1 MTPFS
6 FEHEFTTDC
15 VENVLTAYFDDE
27 LQAEQV
33 GPRAIR
39 RRYSGAVSVDIALVG
54 GRIERGIVDE
64 LAAGLA
70 RAAVLTQGW
79 LDKFPRSVAARA

>member
-1 MTPFS
+1 
-6 FEHEFTTDC
+6 
-15 VENVLTAYFDDE
+15 
-27 LQAEQV
+27 
-33 GPRAIR
+33 
-39 RRYSGAVSVDIALVG
+39 VDIALVG